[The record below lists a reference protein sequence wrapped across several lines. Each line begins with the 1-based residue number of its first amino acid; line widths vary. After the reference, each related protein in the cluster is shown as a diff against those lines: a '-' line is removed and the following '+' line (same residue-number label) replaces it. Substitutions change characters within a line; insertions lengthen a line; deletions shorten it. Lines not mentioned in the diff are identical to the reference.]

1 MMAKL
6 SCEMPESRNKART
19 SRCLTLFLF
28 IKYSLSPDR
37 KIRRVT
43 ITWSSLKLSSPFLLS
58 KIRETSA
65 WLAGLRN
72 SLPANITSF
81 MFEPRKDLALDSP
94 ITHLIASVILLL
106 PLPLGPTM
114 PVIPVSNSIFVF
126 SAKDL
131 KPSIISSVSGTHS
144 SP

>member
-94 ITHLIASVILLL
+94 MTHLIASVILLL